1 MANAEGDEDVSDAE
15 PQEGENEAR
24 EMNDW
29 MVKQSS
35 KILKA
40 PPVLSI

>member
-15 PQEGENEAR
+15 PQEGENEAK

-29 MVKQSS
+29 ITKWRH
-35 KILKA
+35 
-40 PPVLSI
+40 VLSI